1 MQEDA
6 RKSAMADT
14 LFINSRNMKH
24 EESLPFENTFKH
36 DKIRDLIEREDFNND
51 TFEPMS
57 GPVIEI
63 ETDEA

>member
-14 LFINSRNMKH
+14 LVINSRNLKH
-24 EESLPFENTFKH
+24 EERLPFENNFTH
-36 DKIRDLIEREDFNND
+36 DKIRGFLEREDFNND

-63 ETDEA
+63 ETDKS